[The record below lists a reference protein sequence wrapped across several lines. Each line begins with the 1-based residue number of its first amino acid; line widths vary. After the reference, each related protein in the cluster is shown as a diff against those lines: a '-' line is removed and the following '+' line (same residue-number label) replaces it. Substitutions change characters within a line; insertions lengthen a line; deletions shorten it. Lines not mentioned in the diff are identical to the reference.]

1 MMAMKHL
8 SNAFSLLKVDVADEE
23 GISTIAEINKSEK
36 KNEKGWTLELIFG
49 WLQVFCMFGV

>member
-36 KNEKGWTLELIFG
+36 KNEKG
-49 WLQVFCMFGV
+49 